1 MVSAVRMWWKR
12 LRYGNGKV
20 MPVVLVAY
28 CVLFAVLS
36 VTSLVG
42 EPTLPNII
50 RRVNDFCGMFILV
63 GFVYYMGLWHR
74 ARPLADFG
82 ARVAG
87 HLHEG
92 SEVILKR
99 KDESTFNA
107 IVYKE
112 VRND

>member
-1 MVSAVRMWWKR
+1 MWWKR
-12 LRYGNGKV
+12 LCYGNGKV
-20 MPVVLVAY
+20 LPVVLVAY
-28 CVLFAVLS
+28 CALFAVLAI
-36 VTSLVG
+36 TSMVG
-42 EPTLPNII
+42 DPTLPNII
-50 RRVNDFCGMFILV
+50 RRISDLGGVVALV

-74 ARPLADFG
+74 ARPLTDLG

-107 IVYKE
+107 TVYKE
-112 VRND
+112 VRNA